1 MKKVDASENPGL
13 SKLPTEVRNKMG
25 YMKKGGM
32 AMKKGMHKMPDGNM
46 MKDSDMPKKKMKMGG
61 MAYKEG
67 GKADMA
73 QDKKTVKKAVGM
85 HEKQLHGGKKSDLA
99 KLKSGGMAKCAKG
112 GGIEV
117 RGKTKGKMCQENNM
131 AVIEKIKKFV
141 KDITPPSKE
150 QKAKIEEK
158 QMKMEEMKDPEAYRK
173 NKAMYDVSTEVK
185 KFDENYKKGGSVSS
199 ASKRADGCAVRGKTK
214 A

>member
-1 MKKVDASENPGL
+1 MVLLNKV
-13 SKLPTEVRNKMG
+13 
-25 YMKKGGM
+25 
-32 AMKKGMHKMPDGNM
+32 
-46 MKDSDMPKKKMKMGG
+46 
-61 MAYKEG
+61 
-67 GKADMA
+67 
-73 QDKKTVKKAVGM
+73 
-85 HEKQLHGGKKSDLA
+85 
-99 KLKSGGMAKCAKG
+99 KLKAKFAKG
-112 GGIEV
+112 N
-117 RGKTKGKMCQENNM
+117 TM

-185 KFDENYKKGGSVSS
+185 KFDENYKKGGKVSS
-199 ASKRADGCAVRGKTK
+199 ASKRADGIAIRGKTR

>member
-1 MKKVDASENPGL
+1 MAAVFNNPAFAKKVGISKSVGEEFMKADKTKKFGSGGSLKATDASENPGL

-46 MKDSDMPKKKMKMGG
+46 MKNSDMPKKKIKMGG

-73 QDKKTVKKAVGM
+73 QDKKTAKKAVGM

-99 KLKSGGMAKCAKG
+99 KLKTGGMAKMKSGGMAKCAKG

-117 RGKTKGKMCQENNM
+117 RGKTKGKIC
-131 AVIEKIKKFV
+131 
-141 KDITPPSKE
+141 
-150 QKAKIEEK
+150 
-158 QMKMEEMKDPEAYRK
+158 
-173 NKAMYDVSTEVK
+173 
-185 KFDENYKKGGSVSS
+185 
-199 ASKRADGCAVRGKTK
+199 
-214 A
+214 

>member
-1 MKKVDASENPGL
+1 MVLLNKV
-13 SKLPTEVRNKMG
+13 KLEAK
-25 YMKKGGM
+25 
-32 AMKKGMHKMPDGNM
+32 
-46 MKDSDMPKKKMKMGG
+46 S
-61 MAYKEG
+61 YKEF
-67 GKADMA
+67 
-73 QDKKTVKKAVGM
+73 
-85 HEKQLHGGKKSDLA
+85 
-99 KLKSGGMAKCAKG
+99 
-112 GGIEV
+112 I
-117 RGKTKGKMCQENNM
+117 M

-199 ASKRADGCAVRGKTK
+199 ASKRADGCAIRGKTR